1 MEAITV
7 RTWIRGWWRR
17 NSLNVTLIVLGI
29 ISLVAFLSKNIFIS
43 IHPGE
48 AGVRWSRFFG
58 GTITDKVHGEG
69 IHVIFPW
76 DIMYKYNV
84 RFQRREAT
92 FVVLSSDGLRM
103 ETVFVVRFRP
113 VVGKVALLHK
123 HVGPDYVET
132 LLLPEVGAHA
142 RERIAQYIPEE
153 FYSQKRLTLQ
163 QEILSALQTESK
175 IRYEFSQVQSTD
187 FLFVEDVFIK
197 TISLPEDVAESIRDK
212 LSQQQ
217 HLEEYDYIVA
227 REEKEKQRKRIEAEG
242 IRLFQD
248 IVTEGISDRYLR
260 WKGIDATLALATS
273 PNSKIVVIGAGEG
286 GLPIILGNLEGI
298 GGAAPQAAS
307 PAAVDPLQSG
317 EPTVPSAPGLPP
329 G

>member
-1 MEAITV
+1 METITF
-7 RTWIRGWWRR
+7 RTRIREWRRR
-17 NSLNVTLIVLGI
+17 NSLNLTLIALGL
-29 ISLVAFLSKNIFIS
+29 ISLVAFLSPNIFIS

-48 AGVRWSRFFG
+48 TGVRWSRFFG
-58 GTITDKVHGEG
+58 GTITYKVYGEG

-84 RFQRREAT
+84 RFQRHEAM

-103 ETVFVVRFRP
+103 ETVFTVRFRP
-113 VVGKVALLHK
+113 VVEKVGLLHK

-142 RERIAQYIPEE
+142 RERIAQYNPEE
-153 FYSQKRLTLQ
+153 FYSQERLTLQ

-175 IRYEFSQVQSTD
+175 VRYESRQVRSTD
-187 FLFVEDVFIK
+187 FLYIEDVFIK
-197 TISLPEDVAESIRDK
+197 TISLPEDVAEAIRDK
-212 LSQQQ
+212 LSQKQ

-227 REEKEKQRKRIEAEG
+227 REEKEKQRKKIEAEG

-286 GLPIILGNLEGI
+286 GLPIILGNLDGI
-298 GGAAPQAAS
+298 GGAAAQAAS
-307 PAAVDPLQSG
+307 PEAVSPLQVT
-317 EPTVPSAPGLPP
+317 EPTVPTAPGLPP